1 MSFFTLT
8 DRNGHSI
15 TFNSSQI
22 THVAEGVDKDSGVAI
37 YLSGGGCEIVS
48 QPYVEVIGMLKGLH
62 NDY

>member
-15 TFNSSQI
+15 TFNSKMI
-22 THVAEGVDKDSGVAI
+22 THVADSVDENSGVAV
-37 YLSGGGCEIVS
+37 YLAGGGLEIVS
-48 QPYVEVIGMLKGLH
+48 QPYLEVVGMLKGMH

>member
-15 TFNSSQI
+15 TFNSLLI
-22 THVAEGVDKDSGVAI
+22 THVAEGVEEGSGVAI

-48 QPYVEVIGMLKGLH
+48 QSYLEVVGMLKGLH

>member
-15 TFNSSQI
+15 TFNSNQI
-22 THVAEGVDKDSGVAI
+22 THVADGLEEGSGVAI
-37 YLSGGGCEIVS
+37 YLAGGGCEIVS
-48 QPYVEVIGMLKGLH
+48 QSYLEVVGMLKGLH